1 MISLCQLSKRF
12 DAHLAVDQL
21 SLEVQTGETLV
32 LLGTSGCGKTTTLKM
47 INGLVEPDSGTVEI
61 DGARMSDCP
70 RHEWRRKIG
79 YVIQETG
86 LFPHYRVEENVAVV
100 PRLLGWTEERIRKR
114 TLELLEMLRLPAE
127 CLQRYPDQLSGGQRQ
142 RVGLARALAADPPVV
157 LMDEPLGAL
166 DPVTRL
172 SIRREFRELA
182 ELRRKTIIL
191 VTHDVQEAFEMGD
204 RIGLMDQGRLQQVG
218 TPKELLRQP
227 TNAFVSDFLAG
238 QRFSLLLRAFSL
250 SDIAPYLNAQS
261 TNEVNALLEPGTP
274 LADAI
279 EKVSTGQRL
288 FFYLNGQTFGVD
300 FQEVMQAFEQKIT
313 Q

>member
-1 MISLCQLSKRF
+1 
-12 DAHLAVDQL
+12 
-21 SLEVQTGETLV
+21 
-32 LLGTSGCGKTTTLKM
+32 
-47 INGLVEPDSGTVEI
+47 VEI
-61 DGARMSDCP
+61 DGERMSDCP

-86 LFPHYRVEENVAVV
+86 LFPHYRVEENVALV

-114 TLELLEMLRLPAE
+114 TLELLQMLRLPAD

-172 SIRREFRELA
+172 NIRREFRELA

-204 RIGLMDQGRLQQVG
+204 RIGLMDQGRLQQIG
-218 TPKELLRQP
+218 TPQELLQHP

-250 SDIAPYLNAQS
+250 SDIAPYLSPQP
-261 TNEVNALLEPGTP
+261 TREIKALLKPGTP
-274 LADAI
+274 LSEAV
-279 EKVSTGQRL
+279 EKLSSGQRL
-288 FFYLNGQTFGVD
+288 FFYLDEQTFGPD
-300 FQEVMQAFEQKIT
+300 FQEMMKAFEQKLK